1 MYTTLGRVN
10 VLMLKRKKEVAY
22 DWIKE
27 RLLQSADVDVSRF
40 SENALS
46 SELNMSRTP
55 IREALLQLQAE
66 GFVEILPNRGIV
78 IPDVSVREVNETF
91 ALRMALEEF
100 VVREIAGNVQAEWL
114 KQVDDNLELQ
124 KAAVI
129 RSDVPEY
136 LVHDKAFHD
145 LFLDRYSN
153 SLINNV
159 ARRIRERFFSVGMNV
174 LRSKGSVER
183 SFQEHCAIVEGLR
196 LGDPERTAAAMHQH
210 LLTGKRNV
218 LFWQEHADDGMS
230 RRF

>member
-1 MYTTLGRVN
+1 MRVVYFLYTTLGRVN

-124 KAAVI
+124 KAVVI

-145 LFLDRYSN
+145 LFLHRY
-153 SLINNV
+153 
-159 ARRIRERFFSVGMNV
+159 
-174 LRSKGSVER
+174 
-183 SFQEHCAIVEGLR
+183 
-196 LGDPERTAAAMHQH
+196 
-210 LLTGKRNV
+210 
-218 LFWQEHADDGMS
+218 
-230 RRF
+230 